1 MTGTNHPPVKIIDVK
16 GQSWAQIVGT
26 ARALAH
32 LPHGV
37 VVLTHPNGVGLTCD
51 STGLFKADV
60 TVIPQK
66 EDEPPVQE
74 SPEGTYFRL
83 EDLKQAFRDAGMTE
97 DYWVPK
103 IAKHLVRY
111 NRPSGNY
118 YTIEELKRAGKDTE
132 YLWDCA
138 GDSGRL
144 DRIAAQ
150 AAKNR
155 ISDAFRKDL
164 P

>member
-1 MTGTNHPPVKIIDVK
+1 MEHPPVKIAKVD
-16 GQSWAQIVGT
+16 GMTWWEIVGK

-32 LPHGV
+32 LPDGEVTLTYPAGV
-37 VVLTHPNGVGLTCD
+37 ALTCD
-51 STGLFKADV
+51 SSTGVMKAAV
-60 TVIPQK
+60 TVTPSGK
-66 EDEPPVQE
+66 TSLPE

-83 EDLKQAFRDAGMTE
+83 EDLKQAMKDLNFHQSHID
-97 DYWVPK
+97 K
-103 IAKHLVRY
+103 IMPNLVRY